1 MNTATQNSIANYTG
15 SGWQGKN
22 YNKHLGI
29 VEISKLIKTDLKKKY
44 PECHFSVVTKKF
56 AGGGSI
62 SISLMSAP
70 FEPFDNNI
78 ERMKNSDFFR
88 QESIEERIKK
98 FKEIHAGGYAQ
109 LNQYALNRNDFENG
123 CNGTLLTKQCY
134 EIMKYVYRLSNSFN
148 YDDSDSMIDYF
159 NTNYYLHLNIGKW
172 DKPFRVIK

>member
-22 YNKHLGI
+22 YNKNLGI

-70 FEPFDNNI
+70 FEPFDNDI
-78 ERMKNSDFFR
+78 ERMRRSDFYR
-88 QESIEERIKK
+88 QNSVENKIESFQQR
-98 FKEIHAGGYAQ
+98 HSNRYVQ
-109 LNQYALNRNDFENG
+109 LNQCQLKDTDFENG
-123 CNGTLLTKQCY
+123 CNGVLLTRQCFK
-134 EIMKYVYRLSNSFN
+134 IMKYVYQLSNSFN